1 MARMGPGFRFHPTD
15 EELVVFYLKRK
26 MTGNLSRYDH
36 IAVVDVYKLE
46 PWDLPPLSKLKTKD
60 LEWYFFSALDR
71 KYGNGSRTNRATDRG
86 YWKTTGKDRPVTHG
100 DRTVGMKKTLVYH
113 SGRAPHG
120 RRTNW
125 VMHEYKML
133 DEELAR
139 AGTVPDVF
147 VVCRIFEKS
156 GSGPKN
162 GAKYGAPL
170 DEKEWD
176 VEDEQEEEEENEQKD
191 VAPLLVPHNA
201 VAPPPPLSVVADN
214 AEAHPPLT
222 ATVDNKYMVAPPPSF
237 QANFDDEVFNA
248 GAYVE
253 TNDLDME
260 LNWNDIIGSDT
271 FPSLNYHHGE
281 CSSHAEYSKVF
292 IKDQEPSAG
301 TFGISRPENEWS
313 LDMTEQHGVDTN
325 SVNNRDN
332 GELINIANHLNFNDA
347 SNDMNLDLFWDA
359 NENLP
364 TDGSFLEYNDIAI
377 GNGSRSTEA
386 DPPANDILDEYLTL
400 PDDDI
405 YKYISFDS
413 PQIQESENFIPNQG
427 SPFTRQ
433 NVEGET
439 ADKSVVSNHN
449 SESQTRN
456 EASSVQNTH
465 EAKFAPGSTNPLVK
479 QAYGWLASIPAA
491 PAHAMEFPAK
501 EIALGLHP
509 VAQSSHPAHITT
521 GMISIT
527 DITLRG
533 NAMDWTM
540 GKNGGFS
547 TIISTGFCQPDVNSD
562 ALIRVSGKTAFVL
575 SHGWIFLTG
584 FSVLILSLSCKIGSI
599 MYTGK

>member
-1 MARMGPGFRFHPTD
+1 
-15 EELVVFYLKRK
+15 
-26 MTGNLSRYDH
+26 
-36 IAVVDVYKLE
+36 
-46 PWDLPPLSKLKTKD
+46 
-60 LEWYFFSALDR
+60 
-71 KYGNGSRTNRATDRG
+71 
-86 YWKTTGKDRPVTHG
+86 
-100 DRTVGMKKTLVYH
+100 MKKTLVYH
-113 SGRAPHG
+113 SGRAPQG

-133 DEELAR
+133 DDELAR
-139 AGTVPDVF
+139 SGTVLDVF

-176 VEDEQEEEEENEQKD
+176 VEDEDEEDEQKE
-191 VAPLLVPHNA
+191 VAPLLVPYNA
-201 VAPPPPLSVVADN
+201 VAPPPPLSAVADN
-214 AEAHPPLT
+214 VVAHPPLLAAT
-222 ATVDNKYMVAPPPSF
+222 ADNNYLVAPPPPPL
-237 QANFDDEVFNA
+237 QAIVD
-248 GAYVE
+248 GAYVS
-253 TNDLDME
+253 TDDLDMYVFNMQE
-260 LNWNDIIGSDT
+260 LDWSGIIDSDT
-271 FPSLNYHHGE
+271 LPSLNFHYGE

-292 IKDQEPSAG
+292 IKDQEPLAD
-301 TFGISRPENEWS
+301 TFEISCPENVWP
-313 LDMTEQHGVDTN
+313 LDMTGQHGVGTN
-325 SVNNRDN
+325 SGEDGDS
-332 GELINIANHLNFNDA
+332 GELSNIGNFDLS
-347 SNDMNLDLFWDA
+347 SNNMNLDLYWDA

-364 TDGSFLEYNDIAI
+364 MDDDGFLEYNDIAI
-377 GNGSRSTEA
+377 GNGDNPTEA
-386 DPPANDILDEYLTL
+386 DLSANAMLDEYAALA
-400 PDDDI
+400 DDDI

-427 SPFTRQ
+427 SPFTQQ

-439 ADKSVVSNHN
+439 ADRAVVSN
-449 SESQTRN
+449 EG
-456 EASSVQNTH
+456 SSVQNTQ
-465 EAKFAPGSTNPLVK
+465 EAMLASGSTNPLVK

-521 GMISIT
+521 TGMISIT
-527 DITLRG
+527 DITFRD

-547 TIISTGFCQPDVNSD
+547 TVISTGFSQSDVNSA
-562 ALIRVSGKTAFVL
+562 ALMPVSGKTAFVL

>member
-46 PWDLPPLSKLKTKD
+46 PWDLPSLSKLKTKD

-71 KYGNGSRTNRATDRG
+71 KYGNGSRTNRATERG

-113 SGRAPHG
+113 SGRAPQG

-133 DEELAR
+133 DDELAR
-139 AGTVPDVF
+139 SGTVLDVF

-176 VEDEQEEEEENEQKD
+176 VEDEDEEDEQKE
-191 VAPLLVPHNA
+191 VAPLLVPYNA
-201 VAPPPPLSVVADN
+201 VAPPPPLSAVADN
-214 AEAHPPLT
+214 VVAHPPLLAAT
-222 ATVDNKYMVAPPPSF
+222 ADNNYLVAPPPPPL
-237 QANFDDEVFNA
+237 QAIVD
-248 GAYVE
+248 GAYVS
-253 TNDLDME
+253 TDDLDME
-260 LNWNDIIGSDT
+260 LDWSGIIDSDT
-271 FPSLNYHHGE
+271 LPSLNFHYGE

-292 IKDQEPSAG
+292 IKDQEPLAD
-301 TFGISRPENEWS
+301 TFEISCPENVWP
-313 LDMTEQHGVDTN
+313 LDMTGQHGVGTN
-325 SVNNRDN
+325 SGEDGDS
-332 GELINIANHLNFNDA
+332 GELSNIGNFDLS
-347 SNDMNLDLFWDA
+347 SNNMNLDLYWDA

-364 TDGSFLEYNDIAI
+364 MDDDGFLEYNDIAI
-377 GNGSRSTEA
+377 GNGDNPTEA
-386 DPPANDILDEYLTL
+386 DLSANAMLDEYAALA
-400 PDDDI
+400 DDDI

-427 SPFTRQ
+427 SPFTQQ

-439 ADKSVVSNHN
+439 ADRAVVSN
-449 SESQTRN
+449 EG
-456 EASSVQNTH
+456 SSVQNTQ
-465 EAKFAPGSTNPLVK
+465 EAMLASGSTNPLVK

-521 GMISIT
+521 TGMISIT
-527 DITLRG
+527 DITFRD

-547 TIISTGFCQPDVNSD
+547 TVISTGFSQSDVNSA
-562 ALIRVSGKTAFVL
+562 ALMPVSGKTAFVL